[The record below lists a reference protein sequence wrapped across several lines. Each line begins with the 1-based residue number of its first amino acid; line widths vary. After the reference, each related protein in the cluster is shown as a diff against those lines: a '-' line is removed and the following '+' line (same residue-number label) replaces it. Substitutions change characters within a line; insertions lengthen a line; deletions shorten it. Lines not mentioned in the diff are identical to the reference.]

1 MERTPVGVGDEI
13 QLTDAIDMLIEKETV
28 EAFHM
33 TGRSFDCGDK
43 IGYMEAFVEYS
54 LRHDK
59 LGKEFKA
66 FLKDLAKTL

>member
-1 MERTPVGVGDEI
+1 
-13 QLTDAIDMLIEKETV
+13 MLIEKRVV

-43 IGYMEAFVEYS
+43 IGYMEAFVEYG

-59 LGKEFKA
+59 LGKEFKS
-66 FLKDLAKTL
+66 FPKRSCKKPYN